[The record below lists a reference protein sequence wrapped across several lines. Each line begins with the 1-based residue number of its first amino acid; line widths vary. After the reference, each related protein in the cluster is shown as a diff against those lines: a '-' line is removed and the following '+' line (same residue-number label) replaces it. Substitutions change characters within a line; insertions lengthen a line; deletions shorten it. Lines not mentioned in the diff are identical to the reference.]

1 MKATDII
8 TRCDNLKP
16 NVQSYAQKRKWLNK
30 IESDIRKQAARYS
43 SHSADTSFE
52 HCEDPEL
59 FLDSNHSDIYVY
71 YLISMIDLAN
81 QEYALYNNSS
91 SFFNAA
97 LTEWQ
102 KEYRRTH
109 CPECSVSVKI

>member
-8 TRCDNLKP
+8 TECDNIKP
-16 NVQSYAQKRKWLNK
+16 NVQSYAQKRKWLGK
-30 IESDIRKQAARYS
+30 IESDIRKYAARYS
-43 SHSADTSFE
+43 SQSVDDAFE
-52 HCEDPEL
+52 KHENPEL

-71 YLISMIDLAN
+71 YLVSMIDLSN

-109 CPECSVSVKI
+109 CPECSVSIKI